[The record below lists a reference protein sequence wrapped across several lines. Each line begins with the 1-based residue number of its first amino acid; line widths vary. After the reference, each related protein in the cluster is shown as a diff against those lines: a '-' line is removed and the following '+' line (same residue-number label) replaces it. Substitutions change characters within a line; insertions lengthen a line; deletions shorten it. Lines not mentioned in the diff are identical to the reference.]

1 MASEQVPGKVADFI
15 RSSKSPLVVTVGDN
29 DKGVMVVFAVAL
41 IQTVQTLL
49 YSHSKQVL
57 SIGSAKL
64 ASELTDEDYYNSDLI
79 CVGDSQ
85 TNKWVLK
92 AIKEN
97 GFDKE
102 LKIRDGFVLA
112 FKDKF
117 SHLRII
123 ASGKSDLAI
132 KNAVDEF
139 VRKLLNNEAVFNEMI
154 FATIAESHVQ
164 PLPPLYINILNSYS
178 KEKASELSLKS
189 FFEKGLPAFV
199 GNLDKIQFPELLY
212 SEYYELGVYLYNEA
226 HTSFILGNYVAS
238 IICSA
243 ACMEHLLKRSIQNRV
258 CHQILENEALYNEV
272 GLIVDRL
279 DLHSL
284 QNIIKRI
291 GIVDLIGSKV
301 VDFSKRLNLFGEI
314 RNTYSHMDRTR
325 LNKSISEKLSIEPE
339 DFMKHNFQRLT
350 QETSKSEA
358 EFCLQLVKEFI
369 VFLDGDQSA
378 ALNNEQNK

>member
-1 MASEQVPGKVADFI
+1 MTSEQGQEKVADFLK
-15 RSSKSPLVVTVGDN
+15 SSKNPLIITVGDN
-29 DKGVMVVFAVAL
+29 DKGIMVVFAVAL

-57 SIGSAKL
+57 SINSAKL

-92 AIKEN
+92 AIKEH

-117 SHLRII
+117 NHLRII
-123 ASGKSDLAI
+123 VSGKSDLAI

-139 VRKLLNNEAVFNEMI
+139 VRKLLNNEAIFNEMI
-154 FATIAESHVQ
+154 FSTLAESHVQ
-164 PLPPLYINILNSYS
+164 PLPPLYVNILNSYS

-189 FFEKGLPAFV
+189 FFEKSAPAFIS
-199 GNLDKIQFPELLY
+199 NLDKIPFPELLY

-258 CHQILENEALYNEV
+258 CHQIEDETLYNEV

-279 DLHSL
+279 ELNAL
-284 QNIIKRI
+284 QSIVKKI
-291 GIVDLIGSKV
+291 GIIDLIGSKV
-301 VDFSKRLNLFGEI
+301 PDFSKRLNLFGEI

-358 EFCLQLVKEFI
+358 EFCLQLLKEFI
-369 VFLDGDQSA
+369 IFLDGDQGA